1 MLLDTDKSLSVPSV
15 NPDAFEVFNEAYRRH
30 QPTKEE
36 YRIYGQYAITNTLIL
51 ETPADVLA
59 SGEVLT
65 NPSIIVDGFAYFRR
79 EPTSFHLGKT
89 TSVPY
94 KLLRNKNNGLYL
106 SEFAEA
112 EVLLGEDPRVM
123 RNIKIAGLNGK
134 IHNGWC
140 VSTVVATAMPDNPA
154 DVQGIRQVFYWG
166 EKLGELE
173 PILEIPDLKNT
184 NIFPLS
190 EINGDDTDTR
200 FDVFGRP
207 HPHISYIRV
216 PGLMSITNEIIQSGA
231 MITEGFLPPDV
242 HVGVNNVKAVPG
254 YPNLRE
260 LDIHEACAPITPKGK
275 ILNYRLGRYGYD
287 LSTGLITPLG
297 VLASR
302 SDFPEADEKPPEN
315 GVGSYKKVLYGSM
328 GDPKTGMMLTGVSDR
343 HVGLAHLVR
352 VR

>member
-1 MLLDTDKSLSVPSV
+1 MLIDTERDLAISDGQ
-15 NPDAFEVFNEAYRRH
+15 PDVFRVFEESYRRH
-30 QPTKEE
+30 QPTEE
-36 YRIYGQYAITNTLIL
+36 ERRIYGNYALRDAVIL

-94 KLLRNKNNGLYL
+94 RLLRNKQGEIYL

-112 EVLLGEDPRVM
+112 AVLPGEDPRVM

-140 VSTVVATAMPDNPA
+140 VSTVVATAMPNNPA

-166 EKLGELE
+166 EKLSELE
-173 PILEIPDLKNT
+173 PILEIPDIKNT

-190 EINGDDTDTR
+190 DISGDDTDTR

-216 PGLMSITNEIIQSGA
+216 PGLMSITNELIQSGA

-242 HVGVNNVKAVPG
+242 HVGVNNVKAVLG

-275 ILNYRLGRYGYD
+275 MLNYRLGRYGYD

-302 SDFPEADEKPPEN
+302 EDFPEAGEKPPEN

-343 HVGLAHLVR
+343 HVGLARLVR
-352 VR
+352 VG